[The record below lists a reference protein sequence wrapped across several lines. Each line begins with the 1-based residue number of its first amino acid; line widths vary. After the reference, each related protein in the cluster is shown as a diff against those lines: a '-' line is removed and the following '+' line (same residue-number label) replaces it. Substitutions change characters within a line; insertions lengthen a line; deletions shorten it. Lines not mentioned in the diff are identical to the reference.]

1 MQGGQEDTLLTGSL
15 NPDFCLFP
23 ASLSPDQLIGPE
35 SPGNTGVLAGRHIL
49 PFEIYQEVIKM
60 KEVFV
65 GIDVAKDLSK
75 GHGLNARGE
84 TLFSMP
90 FTMNREGFSRL
101 LDELKSKTRDLSNV
115 LVAMESTACY
125 HINLF
130 SFLTANGVNAVVI
143 NPLLISNF
151 ARLSLRKTK
160 TDRKDAG
167 TIAQFAMIHRDSIS
181 QLSITQDLQ
190 DLRDLAR
197 ESESL
202 CQLISKNKT
211 EVKRLL
217 QTLFPEL
224 ETICDTS
231 TKVMLDFLQEFSSAR
246 MVMAANP
253 KAIAKALNRKGV
265 GTRLTYTAADL
276 IRAAQDSVATIS
288 PAKEL
293 ILRGKVATLKHLYEQ
308 RHELTK
314 ALTSAC
320 KSMMIEDLKILTSIN
335 GIATKTATAFLAEI
349 GTISNFHSVKNLVAF
364 AGIDPSVYQSGK
376 YEGSSRLS
384 KRGNRHLRRIIWLM
398 TTGVIQHNYTF
409 RIYFMKRREAG
420 QPFKKA
426 VFATAHKLVR
436 VMFAMLSQ
444 RTYFKEVCI

>member
-1 MQGGQEDTLLTGSL
+1 
-15 NPDFCLFP
+15 
-23 ASLSPDQLIGPE
+23 
-35 SPGNTGVLAGRHIL
+35 VLAGRHIL
-49 PFEIYQEVIKM
+49 PFEIYQEVIQM
-60 KEVFV
+60 EEVFV

-75 GHGLNARGE
+75 GHGLNAKGE

-90 FTMNREGFSRL
+90 FTMNRAGFSKL
-101 LDELKSKTRDLSNV
+101 LDELTSKTQDLSNV

-160 TDRKDAG
+160 TDKKDAG

-181 QLSITQDLQ
+181 QLSVTQDLQ

-265 GTRLTYTAADL
+265 GTRLTYTATGL

-314 ALTSAC
+314 ALTAVC

-349 GTISNFHSVKNLVAF
+349 GAINNFPSVKKLVAF

-398 TTGVIQHNYTF
+398 TIRVIQHNPTF
-409 RIYFMKRREAG
+409 RIYFMKRRESG

-426 VFATAHKLVR
+426 AFATAHKLVR
-436 VMFAMLSQ
+436 VIFAMLSQ

>member
-1 MQGGQEDTLLTGSL
+1 
-15 NPDFCLFP
+15 
-23 ASLSPDQLIGPE
+23 LIGPE

-75 GHGLNARGE
+75 GHGLNATGE

-90 FTMNREGFSRL
+90 FTMNREGFFRL
-101 LDELKSKTRDLSNV
+101 LDELKSKTQDLSNV

-160 TDRKDAG
+160 TDKKDAG

-181 QLSITQDLQ
+181 QLSVTQDLQ

-253 KAIAKALNRKGV
+253 KAIAGALNRKGV

-349 GTISNFHSVKNLVAF
+349 GTISNFPSVKNLVAF

>member
-1 MQGGQEDTLLTGSL
+1 
-15 NPDFCLFP
+15 
-23 ASLSPDQLIGPE
+23 LIGPE
-35 SPGNTGVLAGRHIL
+35 SPGNAGVLAGRHIL
-49 PFEIYQEVIKM
+49 PFEIYQEVIQM

-75 GHGLNARGE
+75 GHGLNAKGE
-84 TLFSMP
+84 TLFSMS
-90 FTMNREGFSRL
+90 FSMNRTGFSRL
-101 LDELKSKTRDLSNV
+101 LDELKSKNQDLSNV

-130 SFLTANGVNAVVI
+130 SFLTANGVNAVII

-160 TDRKDAG
+160 TDKKDAG

-181 QLSITQDLQ
+181 QLSVTQDLQ

-224 ETICDTS
+224 ETFCDTS

-246 MVMAANP
+246 MVTAANP
-253 KAIAKALNRKGV
+253 KSIAKALKRKGV
-265 GTRLTYTAADL
+265 DTRLTYTAADL

-293 ILRGKVATLKHLYEQ
+293 ILRGKIATLKHLHEQ

-335 GIATKTATAFLAEI
+335 GIAAKTATAFLAEI
-349 GTISNFHSVKNLVAF
+349 GSISNFPSVKNLIAF

-384 KRGNRHLRRIIWLM
+384 KRGNRHLRRVIWLM
-398 TTGVIQHNYTF
+398 TTCVIQHNPTF

-420 QPFKKA
+420 QPFKKV

-436 VMFAMLSQ
+436 VIFAMLSQ
-444 RTYFKEVCI
+444 RTYFKEVCR